1 LNDKREILRKILSLI
16 KSYEDNIEKDYYL
29 KEVSNKLD
37 IKLDI
42 VYLEYNKTRINK
54 TDSEISIYKTEKII
68 TSEDLVA

>member
-1 LNDKREILRKILSLI
+1 LQDKKEILRKILGLI

-54 TDSEISIYKTEKII
+54 NDSDIITYKNEKTI
-68 TSEDLVA
+68 TSEDLVI